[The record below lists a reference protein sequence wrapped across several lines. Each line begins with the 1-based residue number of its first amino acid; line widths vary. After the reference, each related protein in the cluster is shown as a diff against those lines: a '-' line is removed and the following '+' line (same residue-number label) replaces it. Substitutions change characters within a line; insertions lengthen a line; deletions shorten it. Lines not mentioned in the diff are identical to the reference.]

1 MSKYIKVAVSPF
13 YNGMGWID
21 EETGITFRSTG
32 LLNTYMIEKKLG
44 FKLEG
49 IQKQILLNNLILLE
63 GDFETEYVP
72 EDLDGLKS
80 EIQSLQGDNERLN
93 NQNSTLEG
101 QVESLGNE
109 ISQLEAQVANLEAQL
124 ADALGDGIESQST
137 GEPDSSLYTEEE
149 VEAMTVAEIE
159 GELDRLEIEYTSS
172 WNKAQKAELLVGQ
185 PKE

>member
-44 FKLEG
+44 LKLEG

-63 GDFETEYVP
+63 GDFETKYVP
-72 EDLDGLKS
+72 EDIDGLKS
-80 EIQSLQGDNERLN
+80 EIQSLQGDINRL
-93 NQNSTLEG
+93 
-101 QVESLGNE
+101 ESE
-109 ISQLEAQVANLEAQL
+109 VADLEAQL
-124 ADALGDGIESQST
+124 ADALEGGVQSQST
-137 GEPDSSLYTEEE
+137 EEPDSSLYTQEEA
-149 VEAMTVAEIE
+149 EAMTVSEIE
-159 GELDRLEIEYTSS
+159 SELDRLEIEYTYS
-172 WNKAQKAELLVGQ
+172 WNKAQKVALLVGQ

>member
-72 EDLDGLKS
+72 EDIDGLKS
-80 EIQSLQGDNERLN
+80 EIQLLQGD
-93 NQNSTLEG
+93 
-101 QVESLGNE
+101 
-109 ISQLEAQVANLEAQL
+109 ISRLEAEVADLEAQL
-124 ADALGDGIESQST
+124 ADALGGGVQPQST
-137 GEPDSSLYTEEE
+137 GEPDSSLYTEKE